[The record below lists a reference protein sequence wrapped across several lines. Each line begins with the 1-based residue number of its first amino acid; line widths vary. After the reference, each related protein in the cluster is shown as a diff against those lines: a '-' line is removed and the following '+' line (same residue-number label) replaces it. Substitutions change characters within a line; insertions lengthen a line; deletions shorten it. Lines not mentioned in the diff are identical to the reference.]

1 MEVILKYKCPEEA
14 FLLKCAEQGVSN
26 RMLLESIKTTLESH
40 TNYGVGAEV
49 VLQEIKAQ
57 MRKWS

>member
-49 VLQEIKAQ
+49 VLQEIKSQ
-57 MRKWS
+57 MRGWK

>member
-14 FLLKCAEQGVSN
+14 FLLKCAEEGVSN
-26 RMLLESIKTTLESH
+26 RMLLESLKTTLESH

-57 MRKWS
+57 MRGFK

>member
-14 FLLKCAEQGVSN
+14 FLLKCAEEGVSN

-57 MRKWS
+57 MRGFK